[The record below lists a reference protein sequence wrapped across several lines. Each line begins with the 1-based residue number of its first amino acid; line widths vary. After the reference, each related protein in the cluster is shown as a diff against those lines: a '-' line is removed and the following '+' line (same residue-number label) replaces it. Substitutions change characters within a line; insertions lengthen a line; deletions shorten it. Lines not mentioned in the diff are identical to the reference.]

1 MATQRLISAAA
12 ASDEEER
19 LNFSLRPT
27 RLSDYVGQPR
37 LVEKLSITLQAVK
50 QRGEAMEHVL
60 LHGPPGLG
68 KTTLAHIIAN
78 EMGTHVT
85 VTSGPAMTKPGD
97 LVGLLTKLQ
106 HGDILFIDE
115 IHRLPIALEEYL
127 YSAMED
133 FKIDVQI
140 DSGMHAKT
148 ITLPLKAFTLIG
160 ATTRAGLMSGPMRS
174 RFGITHNLEFY
185 SEADLH
191 RILSRS
197 AALLGFGERHEGT
210 EARRHEGKG
219 EKRESEKA
227 KERKSMEDKSEIRN
241 QKSEMASTRNPELET
256 RNLAPDPLLALA
268 SRSRG
273 TPRIAN
279 RLLRRVRDFSQVRS
293 DGRLINSLVDDAL
306 KLEGIDDLGLDEM
319 DRKYMRIIGEVYEGG
334 PVGLEAVAATLGEDA
349 GTLEDMVEP
358 YLLQLGFLART
369 RKGRQLTKTGCQHM
383 GMKWKEKNPDDD
395 SLFER
400 E

>member
-1 MATQRLISAAA
+1 MATERLISAAST
-12 ASDEEER
+12 SDEEER

-27 RLSDYVGQPR
+27 RLTDYVGQPR
-37 LVEKLSITLQAVK
+37 LIEKLSITLEAVK

-106 HGDILFIDE
+106 HADVLFIDE

-185 SEADLH
+185 SEADLLK
-191 RILSRS
+191 ILHRS
-197 AALLGFGERHEGT
+197 ASLLNVLSADEKEEQAAGKQIAKTSKSLDAL
-210 EARRHEGKG
+210 K
-219 EKRESEKA
+219 
-227 KERKSMEDKSEIRN
+227 
-241 QKSEMASTRNPELET
+241 
-256 RNLAPDPLLALA
+256 ALA
-268 SRSRG
+268 ARSRG

-293 DGRLINSLVDDAL
+293 NGQLVGSLVDDAL

-369 RKGRQLTKTGCQHM
+369 RKGRQLTRTGCLHM
-383 GMKWKEKNPDDD
+383 GMKWREKSASDEG
-395 SLFER
+395 LFER

>member
-1 MATQRLISAAA
+1 MATERIISAAS
-12 ASDEEER
+12 ASDEEDR
-19 LNFSLRPT
+19 INFSLRPT
-27 RLSDYVGQPR
+27 RLADYVGQPR

-50 QRGEAMEHVL
+50 QRNEPMEHVL

-68 KTTLAHIIAN
+68 KTTLAHIIGN

-106 HGDILFIDE
+106 HADVLFIDE
-115 IHRLPIALEEYL
+115 IHRMPIALEEYL

-148 ITLPLKAFTLIG
+148 ITLPLKPFTMIG
-160 ATTRAGLMSGPMRS
+160 ATTRAGLISGPMRS

-185 SEADLH
+185 SEADLLK
-191 RILSRS
+191 ILHRS
-197 AALLGFGERHEGT
+197 ASLLNVLSDDEKQGKEVAKTTKSLEALKT
-210 EARRHEGKG
+210 IA
-219 EKRESEKA
+219 A
-227 KERKSMEDKSEIRN
+227 
-241 QKSEMASTRNPELET
+241 
-256 RNLAPDPLLALA
+256 
-268 SRSRG
+268 RSRG

-293 DGRLINSLVDDAL
+293 NGRLAAVLVDDAL
-306 KLEGIDDLGLDEM
+306 KLEGIDALGLDEL
-319 DRKYMRIIGEVYEGG
+319 DRKYMRVIGEVYDGG

-369 RKGRQLTKTGCQHM
+369 RKGRQLTRTGAGHM
-383 GMKWKEKNPDDD
+383 GLKWKEPREETG
-395 SLFER
+395 LFGE
-400 E
+400 